1 MKKILF
7 FLVPF
12 FFATR
17 GIAQTNSTSAKV
29 HKIIFQLMSDDT
41 AVHTGLMKQLN
52 NVLAAAPRTKI
63 EVVCHGPGINLLIN
77 EKTTVHNK
85 IRELRSKDVLFL
97 ACENTLKDKNISK
110 EKIIPEAG
118 YVQSGIIQIVTRQE
132 EGWGYI
138 KSGF

>member
-1 MKKILF
+1 M
-7 FLVPF
+7 VAF
-12 FFATR
+12 FFASR
-17 GIAQTNSTSAKV
+17 GIAQHNTVPAKG

-41 AVHTGLMKQLN
+41 TVHTSLIKQLN
-52 NVLAAAPRTKI
+52 NVLAAAPGTKI
-63 EVVCHGPGINLLIN
+63 EVVCHGPGINLLMS
-77 EKTTVHNK
+77 EKTTVQNK

-97 ACENTLKDKNISK
+97 ACENTLKDKNIPK

-118 YVQSGIIQIVTRQE
+118 FVPSGIIQIVTRQE